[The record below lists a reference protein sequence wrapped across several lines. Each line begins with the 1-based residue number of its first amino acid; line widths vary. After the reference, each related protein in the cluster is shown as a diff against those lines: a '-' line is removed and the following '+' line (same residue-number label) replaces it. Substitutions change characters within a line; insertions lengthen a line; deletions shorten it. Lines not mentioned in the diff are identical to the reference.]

1 MVKTSLTSRATVSF
15 IGERRSINTNWLLK
29 SSVNGQVIS
38 NYSAMPYTLS
48 TDGKRRFGGPA
59 FLRAGPFFCPVS
71 LAILSRICAILCA
84 FIGVFGGFYT
94 DKTSAFIR
102 INGTVRADER
112 SAFMRTERAVP
123 SG

>member
-59 FLRAGPFFCPVS
+59 FFACGSFFLSGFFGDFVPNLRH
-71 LAILSRICAILCA
+71 
-84 FIGVFGGFYT
+84 
-94 DKTSAFIR
+94 
-102 INGTVRADER
+102 
-112 SAFMRTERAVP
+112 FMRIYR
-123 SG
+123 GFWGILYG